1 MKIKTPFTVPEKYFS
16 NFQNYFKSSNEKLVS
31 YTYIPNYLRKTNEKN
46 WEVYLKI
53 NEIRNA

>member
-46 WEVYLKI
+46 
-53 NEIRNA
+53 